1 MKTLLDS
8 RIARLLAAS
17 ALAAAVGVMTLPSTA
32 EAAWHG
38 GGGYAGHGYGGGWHG
53 GWGGGYHGGYGG
65 YGYRGGYGWHG
76 GWGWGP
82 GVVGGALLG
91 LALVP
96 RSLARMHHRPTTHP
110 ATMRPAGLLRPARL
124 SRILPGLL
132 RPASPT

>member
-91 LALVP
+91 LGVGAAIAGAYAP
-96 RSLARMHHRPTTHP
+96 PPYYAPGYYAPPP
-110 ATMRPAGLLRPARL
+110 AYYAQ
-124 SRILPGLL
+124 PGY
-132 RPASPT
+132 PGYYPGY